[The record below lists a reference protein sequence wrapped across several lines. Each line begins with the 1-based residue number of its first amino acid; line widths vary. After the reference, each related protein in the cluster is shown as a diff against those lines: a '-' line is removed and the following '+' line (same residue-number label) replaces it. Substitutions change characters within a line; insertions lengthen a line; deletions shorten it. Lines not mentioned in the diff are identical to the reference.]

1 VASLRAIARAS
12 FQARRRSA
20 SSASVAQATTWKGSA
35 QRIAPGHRSVT
46 TSLIQSAASADTW
59 VIWLH
64 RSTPR
69 ASKNRRR
76 VAVSRPAAAHTSRPL
91 S

>member
-1 VASLRAIARAS
+1 LGSLRASARAS

-35 QRIAPGHRSVT
+35 QRIAAGQRSLT
-46 TSLIQSAASADTW
+46 TSAIQSAASADTW
-59 VIWLH
+59 VICAH
-64 RSTPR
+64 RSAPR

-76 VAVSRPAAAHTSRPL
+76 VAVSRPGAAHTSRPL